1 MFNVIRPS
9 VYPLTVIRLP
19 LGPVYKTSKLP
30 SILDSVNGL
39 RPMKCSA
46 STFPIADFKPDRFSI
61 SAITLLDT
69 VKSRSTVCATI
80 VSTGIG
86 LIKSF
91 RSTWIRLI
99 LSIGDP
105 LSRVEGVLIAR
116 RCTNI
121 VSLIYEEF

>member
-9 VYPLTVIRLP
+9 VYPLTVIKLP

-39 RPMKCSA
+39 RPMKYSA
-46 STFPIADFKPDRFSI
+46 NTFPIADFKLDRFSI

-80 VSTGIG
+80 VSTDIG

-91 RSTWIRLI
+91 RSTSIRFI
-99 LSIGDP
+99 FFMEDP
-105 LSRVEGVLIAR
+105 LSRVGGSYRTQVHDKSYRIN
-116 RCTNI
+116 TI
-121 VSLIYEEF
+121 